1 MALFAE
7 VDDDPLSNDSY
18 DPFQTDMDRGDM
30 EHGYYALP
38 SEPGPDSEQ
47 DMKPININVKI
58 SVRTHESEQDNKAI
72 EEDNKAIEEEEF
84 RFYEEEDYKNPF
96 RFVLKTIGYIVLTP
110 FFIVALLV
118 HIIFLTFWK
127 CMRFFNDTKY
137 FDEEFYEE
145 EDYKNPFRFML
156 KTIGLG
162 IAWLVM
168 TPLIMA
174 ALAIYTF
181 ILRLPCIL
189 LEGLFNS

>member
-96 RFVLKTIGYIVLTP
+96 RF
-110 FFIVALLV
+110 
-118 HIIFLTFWK
+118 
-127 CMRFFNDTKY
+127 
-137 FDEEFYEE
+137 
-145 EDYKNPFRFML
+145 ML